1 MMLVKSSSC
10 DYSTH
15 ERGKIGASEFYS
27 THERGKI
34 GASEEFFL
42 WTILHMREVRLM
54 LVKSSSCGLFYT

>member
-1 MMLVKSSSC
+1 M
-10 DYSTH
+10 D
-15 ERGKIGASEFYS
+15 YS

-42 WTILHMREVRLM
+42 WTSEESTYERGKIDASEEFFLSTILHMREARLV